1 MEHSP
6 GALVRDVLV
15 VLTWGALAVLAGA
28 VAWSAVARLGQSGGS
43 LSSEGALRQDQV
55 LRALAHTATPP
66 SATPSRGRAP
76 RPSGRTVTR
85 TWQVVG
91 GTVAATCR
99 GPSVELMY
107 AAPSDG
113 WGYRRESAPRQ
124 LLAVEFLRPGRRS
137 HLVVRCSGGAPVRAV
152 NAVESTHSVS
162 DGEGSGD

>member
-1 MEHSP
+1 MFSP
-6 GALVRDVLV
+6 AAAAFA
-15 VLTWGALAVLAGA
+15 TFAAFA
-28 VAWSAVARLGQSGGS
+28 SAAY
-43 LSSEGALRQDQV
+43 
-55 LRALAHTATPP
+55 P
-66 SATPSRGRAP
+66 
-76 RPSGRTVTR
+76 
-85 TWQVVG
+85 
-91 GTVAATCR
+91 ATCR